1 MYEFLNGQ
9 ITSIGE
15 DYCIMDC
22 NGIGY
27 RLIISKHFASHLQNL
42 KNHRDKSNILTHFA
56 VTENNQTLYGFENE
70 TERALFRRLI
80 QVTGIGPN
88 SAINLLSSLSPNEMV
103 SAILSGD
110 TQRLTSMKGVGK
122 KTAERLIIELK
133 DHLKNLIPANIS
145 SPNTGELYYLTKVLK
160 DLGFSPTQAEAQA
173 NAAVNELGT
182 DCDFQDLLRFALNK
196 S

>member
-9 ITSIGE
+9 IESISE
-15 DYCIMDC
+15 DYCIINC

-27 RLIISKHFASHLQNL
+27 RLNISKHFSSHLQSSKLSEENI
-42 KNHRDKSNILTHFA
+42 KILTHFA
-56 VTENNQTLYGFENE
+56 VTENNQTLYGFKNE

-88 SAINLLSSLSPNEMV
+88 SAINLLSSLSPNKIV

-110 TQRLTSMKGVGK
+110 TQQLIRMKGVGK
-122 KTAERLIIELK
+122 KTAERLIIELR
-133 DHLKNLIPANIS
+133 DHLQNLIPTDHNS
-145 SPNTGELYYLTKVLK
+145 SDTGELYYLTKVLK
-160 DLGFSPTQAEAQA
+160 DLGFSPKQAEAQA